1 MRAQGYPLPQ
11 LPQLKGIQLFVQLGL
26 AHKQYLE
33 QFLFFCLQIG
43 QKPNLF
49 EQFDREILGIVHHN
63 HIGQFSLVASNK
75 ILAEV
80 LENFALGFARYRKT
94 EFRGNVVQKLQR
106 RQAAIEDI
114 GAGDVAIFEH
124 SQKTAD

>member
-1 MRAQGYPLPQ
+1 MAG
-11 LPQLKGIQLFVQLGL
+11 
-26 AHKQYLE
+26 
-33 QFLFFCLQIG
+33 
-43 QKPNLF
+43 
-49 EQFDREILGIVHHN
+49 
-63 HIGQFSLVASNK
+63 NK

-80 LENFALGFARYRKT
+80 LENFALGLARCRKT